1 MHKKHRTFIAIN
13 LPGDVKKALAGYQK
27 KWADVPA
34 KWTDLDNL
42 HITLVFLGDLT
53 DIELGE
59 VCLAVKDIAKNHNA
73 FNLNLNKVAY
83 GPTDK
88 IPPRY
93 IWAGG
98 SASVQGF
105 GETKEESN
113 EAVLLKRDLDNA
125 LSEIVR
131 FSLDEKAF
139 NLHITLA
146 RINSMAWRAI
156 EPEERTEVNEM
167 IDLPFTVESIEV
179 MESELTRLGPR
190 YTIIESH
197 QLN

>member
-1 MHKKHRTFIAIN
+1 MNKKHRTFIAIN

-59 VCLAVKDIAKNHNA
+59 VCLAVKEVAKNHQA

-98 SASVQGF
+98 
-105 GETKEESN
+105 EESN
-113 EAVLLKRDLDNA
+113 EAILLKRDLDNA

-131 FSLDEKAF
+131 FSLDEKTF

-156 EPEERTEVNEM
+156 EPEERTEVNE
-167 IDLPFTVESIEV
+167 IIELPFTVESIEV

-197 QLN
+197 TLN